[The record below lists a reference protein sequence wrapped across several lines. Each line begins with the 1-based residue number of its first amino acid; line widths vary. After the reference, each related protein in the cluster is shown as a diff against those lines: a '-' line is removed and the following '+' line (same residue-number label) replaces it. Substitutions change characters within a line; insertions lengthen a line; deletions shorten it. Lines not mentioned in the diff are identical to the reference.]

1 LPHTVACLGPLF
13 NENVPE
19 LSEPL
24 EGSLAA
30 ERKSLEI
37 QATLGVSEGFSGNSR
52 NPLNLGE
59 FDNYWKLSIVL

>member
-1 LPHTVACLGPLF
+1 
-13 NENVPE
+13 VPE

-24 EGSLAA
+24 EGSLVA